1 MWIICG
7 LSLYICS
14 MATIRFFIQTGK
26 TPAGIYV
33 RLKEGRTIDA
43 KARTKYL
50 VSPND
55 WSKAKGQPADLK
67 EASNKALNQKLT
79 QLKADLTTHYNDSVD
94 LVEINS
100 QWLKNFV
107 NPPKEIETIIEPPKI
122 IPDKLVDYFAYY
134 ALHKRSNITEST
146 YKRINVTKR
155 LVESFQKSQGKEFLI
170 NEVDANFKLSFDT
183 YCKKENYA
191 STTIAKSMK
200 IIKSV
205 CYHANSNGIENHNQ
219 LKGIISTKKA
229 DKTDKVLN
237 IFLTPLEIEKIEK
250 KKFDLEH
257 LENAKDWLIISCETG
272 QRVSDF
278 MRFTKEQIRIE
289 DSIPLIEFTQLK
301 TGKKMAIALNKKVL
315 SILAKRQGEFPS
327 KITDQRYN
335 EYIKEVCRIAEI
347 TNQVQGG
354 KIDSKTSRKATGLF
368 PKYELVTS
376 HIGRR
381 SFATNNYGKI
391 PTALLMNA
399 TGHGTENMFLT
410 YIGKTPTEQAKELS
424 KYNQ

>member
-1 MWIICG
+1 MRTKYG
-7 LSLYICS
+7 LSVYICS
-14 MATIRFFIQTGK
+14 MATIKFFIQTDK

-50 VSPND
+50 INPND
-55 WSKAKGQPADLK
+55 WSKAKGQPTDLK
-67 EASNKALNQKLT
+67 DASYKALNIKLT
-79 QLKADLTTHYNDSVD
+79 DLKADLTKHFSDSVG

-107 NPPKEIETIIEPPKI
+107 NPLPAVEIEIDQAQI
-122 IPDKLVDYFAYY
+122 IPDKLVDYFVYY
-134 ALHKRSNITEST
+134 ALHKKSSISNST
-146 YKRINVTKR
+146 YKKLNVNKH
-155 LVESFQKSQGKEFLI
+155 LVERFEKSEGKEFLI
-170 NEVDANFKLSFDT
+170 KDVDANFKLNFEA
-183 YCKKENYA
+183 YCAKENY
-191 STTIAKSMK
+191 SPNTIARA
-200 IIKSV
+200 IKFIKTIS
-205 CYHANSNGIENHNQ
+205 YHAKENGIETSKQ
-219 LKGIISTKKA
+219 LVSISATIKKV
-229 DKTDKVLN
+229 DS
-237 IFLTPLEIEKIEK
+237 IFLTPLELEQIEKQ
-250 KKFDLEH
+250 KFDLDH

-278 MRFTKEQIRIE
+278 MRFTKEQIRVE
-289 DSIPLIEFTQLK
+289 DNIPLIEFTQLK
-301 TGKKMAIALNKKVL
+301 TGKKMAIALNNKVL
-315 SILAKRQGEFPS
+315 SILAKRQGEFPR
-327 KITDQRYN
+327 KISDQRYN
-335 EYIKEVCRIAEI
+335 EYIKDVCRIAEI
-347 TNQVQGG
+347 NE
-354 KIDSKTSRKATGLF
+354 KINGSKMNLEGNKTKRKQSGEF
-368 PKYELVTS
+368 EKYELVTS

>member
-1 MWIICG
+1 MRTKYG
-7 LSLYICS
+7 LSVYICS
-14 MATIRFFIQTGK
+14 MATIKFFIQTDK

-43 KARTKYL
+43 KARTKYI
-50 VSPND
+50 VNPKEWNGGKWTSE
-55 WSKAKGQPADLK
+55 QLK
-67 EASNKALNQKLT
+67 DAGIKSLNQKLT
-79 QLKADLTTHYNDSVD
+79 KMISDLLEHYNDSIEK
-94 LVEINS
+94 VEINS

-107 NPPKEIETIIEPPKI
+107 NPPPAVAIEIDPAQIVPN
-122 IPDKLVDYFAYY
+122 KLVDYFVYY
-134 ALHKRSNITEST
+134 ALHKKSSLSEST
-146 YKRINVTKR
+146 YKKLNVNKH
-155 LVESFQKSQGKEFLI
+155 LVERFEKSEGKYFLI
-170 NEVDANFKLSFDT
+170 KEVDANFKLKFEA
-183 YCKKENYA
+183 YCVKENY
-191 STTIAKSMK
+191 SPNTIARA
-200 IIKSV
+200 IKFIKTI
-205 CYHANSNGIENHNQ
+205 CYHAKDNKIEVSDQ
-219 LKGIISTKKA
+219 LEKITAKI
-229 DKTDKVLN
+229 DKVTS
-237 IFLTPLEIEKIEK
+237 IFLTPLELEKIEK
-250 KKFDLEH
+250 TKFDFEH

-289 DSIPLIEFTQLK
+289 DNIPLIEFTQLK

-315 SILAKRQGEFPS
+315 CILAKRQGEFPR
-327 KITDQRYN
+327 KISDQRYN

-354 KIDSKTSRKATGLF
+354 KIDSKTSRKVTGLF

-381 SFATNNYGKI
+381 SFATNNYGKK

-424 KYNQ
+424 KYDK

>member
-1 MWIICG
+1 
-7 LSLYICS
+7 
-14 MATIRFFIQTGK
+14 MATIKFFIQSDK

-43 KARTKYL
+43 KARTKWL
-50 VSPND
+50 ISPDD
-55 WSKAKGQPADLK
+55 WSKAKGQPIDLK
-67 EASNKALNQKLT
+67 EANNKVLNSKLT
-79 QLKADLTTHYNDSVD
+79 DLRADLTTHYNNSVG

-107 NPPKEIETIIEPPKI
+107 NPPKEVEIIVEQVNV
-122 IPDKLVDYFAYY
+122 IPDKLIEYFDYY
-134 ALHKRSNITEST
+134 ALHKKSSISQST
-146 YKRINVTKR
+146 YKKLNVNKH
-155 LVESFQKSQGKEFLI
+155 LVERFQKSEGKEFLI
-170 NEVDANFKLSFDT
+170 KEVDANFKLKFEA
-183 YCKKENYA
+183 YCIKEKYA
-191 STTIAKSMK
+191 PNTIARA
-200 IIKSV
+200 IKFIKTI
-205 CYHANSNGIENHNQ
+205 CYHAKDKIEVSDQ
-219 LKGIISTKKA
+219 LEKITAKI
-229 DKTDKVLN
+229 DKVKS
-237 IFLTPLEIEKIEK
+237 IFLTPLELEMIEKT
-250 KKFDLEH
+250 KFDLEH

-289 DSIPLIEFTQLK
+289 DNIPLIEFTQLK
-301 TGKKMAIALNKKVL
+301 TGKEMAIALNKKVL
-315 SILAKRQGEFPS
+315 SILAKRQGEFPR
-327 KITDQRYN
+327 KISDQRYN
-335 EYIKEVCRIAEI
+335 EYIKEVCRIAGI
-347 TNQVQGG
+347 TDQIQGG

-381 SFATNNYGKI
+381 SFATNNYGKK

-424 KYNQ
+424 KYDK